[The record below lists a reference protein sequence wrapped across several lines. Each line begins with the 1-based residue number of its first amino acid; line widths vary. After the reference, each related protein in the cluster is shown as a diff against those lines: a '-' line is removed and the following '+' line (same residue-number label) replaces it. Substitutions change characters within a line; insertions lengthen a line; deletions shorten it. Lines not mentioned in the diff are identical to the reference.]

1 MKKMKNVTRHAKMR
15 INERGNNVVNVKNK
29 FLANNVRK
37 KGESLTEYTKKYG
50 HTPLVEYL
58 SRKVKKYPKSK
69 IYLYLEYVFC
79 FSESNQLITVYP
91 IPEAFCGEPF
101 LNANRET
108 FGFGSRKKALKLRK
122 QNKDYALL
130 TKENGKEHI
139 IKSFETRQEAMNYGV
154 EFFYF
159 KKIGADFFKNKKGK
173 TVQEFN
179 DFLIQNEFMRVIG
192 NVNEACLMKVVS
204 NDLEESVEVE
214 EELVTN
220 DINEI
225 NEEVTKEEI
234 EYDDYTDY
242 GLKADDKIIKKER
255 YEAKYK
261 IFVLKNNAY
270 KYLKSVESKDIAVA
284 EVADYFK
291 KSCYKKRFKTRI
303 SDTYKGNRAVK
314 DDNKFYNYLRDKGI
328 VVVLNAGFVNDL
340 K

>member
-1 MKKMKNVTRHAKMR
+1 MKKMKNVTHHAKMR
-15 INERGNNVVNVKNK
+15 INERGNNVINVKNRL
-29 FLANNVRK
+29 LANNVLK
-37 KGESLTEYTKKYG
+37 KGESLAEYAKKYG

-58 SRKVKKYPKSK
+58 SYKAKKYPKSK

-79 FSESNQLITVYP
+79 FSASNQLITVYP
-91 IPEAFCGEPF
+91 IPEAFYGEPF
-101 LNANRET
+101 LNANREM

-122 QNKDYALL
+122 QDKDYALL
-130 TKENGKEHI
+130 TIDNGKEYV
-139 IKSFETRQEAMNYGV
+139 IKSFETRQEAINYGT

-159 KKIGADFFKNKKGK
+159 KKVGADFFKNNKGK
-173 TVQEFN
+173 NAQDFS

-192 NVNEACLMKVVS
+192 NVNEACLMQIAS
-204 NDLEESVEVE
+204 EENE
-214 EELVTN
+214 EEFITN
-220 DINEI
+220 DINEN
-225 NEEVTKEEI
+225 NEEVVKEEI

-242 GLKADDKIIKKER
+242 DSKTDDKIAKKER

-270 KYLKSVESKDIAVA
+270 KYLKSVESKNVAVA
-284 EVADYFK
+284 EIAQYFK

-303 SDTYKGNRAVK
+303 GDTYKGNRTVK

-328 VVVLNAGFVNDL
+328 VVVLNADFINDL